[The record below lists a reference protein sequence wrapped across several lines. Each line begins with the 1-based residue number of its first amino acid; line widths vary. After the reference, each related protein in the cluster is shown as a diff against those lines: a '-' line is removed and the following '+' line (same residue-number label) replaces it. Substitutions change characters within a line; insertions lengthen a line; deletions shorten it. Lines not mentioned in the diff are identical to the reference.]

1 MPFSTKMS
9 LAFFSFVL
17 TIASKRK
24 GSYEVGVD
32 FRFSRCS
39 LKISFTLFLFIVRNG
54 AKSSVQPVVTVRLNQ
69 PPITDP
75 KTKVMRQD
83 VGGRQ
88 IGSDQV
94 QQRGVKSL
102 RHTFKELAAKLSR
115 GLPAFTV
122 RLSEV
127 TSNETFLTVSMEGN
141 KRWSELAHQSQV
153 RDRNSTESSTL
164 SIV

>member
-1 MPFSTKMS
+1 
-9 LAFFSFVL
+9 
-17 TIASKRK
+17 
-24 GSYEVGVD
+24 
-32 FRFSRCS
+32 
-39 LKISFTLFLFIVRNG
+39 
-54 AKSSVQPVVTVRLNQ
+54 LNQ